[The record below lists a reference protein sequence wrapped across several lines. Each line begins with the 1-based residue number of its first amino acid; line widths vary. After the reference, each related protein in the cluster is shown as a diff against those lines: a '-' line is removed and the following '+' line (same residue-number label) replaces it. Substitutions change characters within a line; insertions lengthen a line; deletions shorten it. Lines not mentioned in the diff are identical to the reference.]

1 DDVSVQRLRIHVPV
15 ANGGQR
21 LHAEEE
27 AIKKPMPTSAAGDAA
42 LLKTV
47 KRGEKKI
54 QADIKTG
61 DKRGESRPPQ
71 TEQPAIDVAPSP
83 GVRPHFDEL
92 DLTRADRNLTALA
105 PHVHLIR
112 DRYQLVNKLT
122 DGL

>member
-1 DDVSVQRLRIHVPV
+1 MP
-15 ANGGQR
+15 AGG
-21 LHAEEE
+21 
-27 AIKKPMPTSAAGDAA
+27 AGDTV
-42 LLKTV
+42 LLETV

-61 DKRGESRPPQ
+61 DKGGESRPPQ
-71 TEQPAIDVAPSP
+71 TEQPAIEVAPSP

-92 DLTRADRNLTALA
+92 DLTSANRNLTGLS

-122 DGL
+122 DGLEDLLIDILLRFTCSL